1 MSIGDTIISL
11 YTLPGSTTLNIQ
23 PDTGVEWEIHNI
35 YAGATC
41 SLSITDGSTSL
52 QIGTLSSSS
61 PVEKAKYEITNSV
74 YLQLENT
81 VGSTTLVS
89 YMGVVVK
96 E

>member
-1 MSIGDTIISL
+1 MSIGDTVISL
-11 YTLPGSTTLNIQ
+11 YTLPGSATLDIQ
-23 PDTGVEWEIHNI
+23 PSTGIEWEIHNI
-35 YAGATC
+35 YVGATC
-41 SLSITDGSTSL
+41 LLSIADGTTAL
-52 QIGTLSSSS
+52 QIGTLGLDT
-61 PVEKAKYEITNSV
+61 PVEKAKYEITDSV